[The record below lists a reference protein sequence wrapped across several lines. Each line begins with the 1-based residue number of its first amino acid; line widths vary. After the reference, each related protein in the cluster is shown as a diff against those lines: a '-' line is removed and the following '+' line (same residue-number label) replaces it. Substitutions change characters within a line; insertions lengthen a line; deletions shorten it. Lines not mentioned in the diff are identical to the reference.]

1 MDKTML
7 LTVVIVS
14 GLVLV
19 TSCAAGQNNIPED
32 IRVDTLSSGNFEATF
47 SIDPYITAGGEIR
60 LALEVKNIGDKED
73 TIIFNSAQM
82 YDFWVTDA
90 QGQELWRWS
99 ADKAFAQVI
108 QEVSLSPGQ
117 GMGFAETYDATGLS
131 PGSYTVY
138 ARVNSSQLEGELTQR
153 LGIKG

>member
-1 MDKTML
+1 MGKTIL

-19 TSCAAGQNNIPED
+19 ISCAAGQNNIPED

-47 SIDPYITAGGEIR
+47 SIDPYVTSGGEIR
-60 LALEVKNIGDKED
+60 LALEVKSIGDEED

-82 YDFWVTDA
+82 YDFWVIDA

-99 ADKAFAQVI
+99 ADQAFAQVI
-108 QEVSLSPGQ
+108 KEVPLSPGQ
-117 GMGFAETYDATGLS
+117 GMGFAETYNATGLL
-131 PGSYTVY
+131 PGVYTLY

-153 LGIKG
+153 LEIKG

>member
-1 MDKTML
+1 MGKTIL

-19 TSCAAGQNNIPED
+19 ISCAAGQNNIPED

-47 SIDPYITAGGEIR
+47 SIDPYVTSGGEIR
-60 LALEVKNIGDKED
+60 LALEVKNIGDEED

-82 YDFWVTDA
+82 YDFWVIDA

-108 QEVSLSPGQ
+108 Q
-117 GMGFAETYDATGLS
+117 
-131 PGSYTVY
+131 
-138 ARVNSSQLEGELTQR
+138 
-153 LGIKG
+153 